1 MLLLSIMRSKL
12 PILIALSCGLFVTLL
27 LGYSTGPDVGLSG
40 VPGESTCSS
49 CHSGGSGS
57 GSVKITFPGSQTYT
71 PGVAQHLIVTVAD
84 SAQRRWGFQLTA
96 RMSTSTTTSGGTF
109 TPASDGYTQLV
120 CTTSAF
126 RTEAF
131 GNGCNSAYPL
141 QYIEHTSAGTRL
153 GQTGSAQ
160 FSFTWTPPANATG
173 SIVLYVAGNAA
184 NGDGNTG
191 GDHIYTAKY
200 TMTATQSAPPINT
213 PTISANGIVNA
224 AGFQQIIESGSWVAI
239 SGTNLSS
246 TTRSWGASDFVNG
259 AFPTSLDGVSVK
271 INGNPAF
278 VEYIS
283 PTQINVQAP
292 TDGSTG
298 PVSVQVTNSV
308 GTSNSGSANLQ
319 TASPAFF
326 EWNGKYAATTRPDY
340 SYVGP
345 PGLFGSSVTTTPAK
359 PGDTVILWGTGFGPT
374 NPAVPAGQNSPSD
387 TLAVPTSSISVV
399 IGNIGANV
407 LGAALS
413 PGIAGVYQIVIQVP
427 LNAPDGDLPIVAV
440 VAGLQSPANIYLTVQ
455 Q

>member
-1 MLLLSIMRSKL
+1 
-12 PILIALSCGLFVTLL
+12 
-27 LGYSTGPDVGLSG
+27 
-40 VPGESTCSS
+40 
-49 CHSGGSGS
+49 
-57 GSVKITFPGSQTYT
+57 
-71 PGVAQHLIVTVAD
+71 
-84 SAQRRWGFQLTA
+84 
-96 RMSTSTTTSGGTF
+96 
-109 TPASDGYTQLV
+109 LV

-131 GNGCNSAYPL
+131 GSGCSNTSAYPL

-173 SIVLYVAGNAA
+173 NIVLYVAGNAA
-184 NGDGNTG
+184 NGDGNTT

-200 TMTATQSAPPINT
+200 TMTAAQPSNT
-213 PTISANGIVNA
+213 PSISTNGVVNA

-246 TTRSWGASDFVNG
+246 TTRSWSASDFVNG
-259 AFPTSLDGVSVK
+259 TFPTSLDGVSVK

-278 VEYIS
+278 VEYVS

-292 TDGSTG
+292 TDSSTG
-298 PVSVQVTNSV
+298 PVSVQVTNSL
-308 GTSNSGSANLQ
+308 GTSNSASANLQ

-326 EWNGKYAATTRPDY
+326 EWNGKYAAATRPDY

-345 PGLFGSSVTTTPAK
+345 PNLFGSGAATTPAK

-374 NPAVPAGQNSPSD
+374 NPPVPAGQNSPSD
-387 TLAVPTSSISVV
+387 TLAVPTSQISVSM
-399 IGNIGANV
+399 GNIGVNV

-440 VAGLQSPANIYLTVQ
+440 VAGLQSPSNIYLTVQ
-455 Q
+455 H